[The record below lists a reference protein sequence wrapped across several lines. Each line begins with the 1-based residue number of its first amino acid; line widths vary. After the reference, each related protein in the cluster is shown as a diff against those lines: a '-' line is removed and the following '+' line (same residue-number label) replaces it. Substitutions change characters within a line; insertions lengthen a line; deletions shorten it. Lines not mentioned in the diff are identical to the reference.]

1 MTFNIKN
8 PEKNVVGIGRD
19 IGYILQKET
28 SNGEASFIRPLER
41 GGYPRFHLY
50 VKLDG
55 DDLIFNLHLDQ
66 KRPVYK
72 TAHDHAAE
80 YDGTLVENEASRIK
94 QILNISYNTVAL

>member
-1 MTFNIKN
+1 MKFNIKN
-8 PEKNVVGIGRD
+8 SGKNSVSIGRD

-28 SNGEASFIRPLER
+28 SGSEVSFVRPLER

-55 DDLIFNLHLDQ
+55 DNLMFDLHLDQ

-80 YDGTLVENEASRIK
+80 YDGALIKNEIQRIK
-94 QILNISYNTVAL
+94 QTLI